1 MITTT
6 NAYLDIVGTG
16 HVKLLQ
22 MIVVPLI
29 MVSIVSAIVKLK
41 NTAALGKISVL
52 TIGIL
57 TLTTMVALAGRG
69 CCLFEFV
76 TPIPTFPRERKE

>member
-6 NAYLDIVGTG
+6 NACLDIVGTG
-16 HVKLLQ
+16 YVKLLQ

-29 MVSIVSAIVKLK
+29 MVSVVSAIVKLK

-57 TLTTMVALAGRG
+57 TLTTMVVPAARG

-76 TPIPTFPRERKE
+76 TPIPTFP